1 MQWIIS
7 VYRILFTGDKM
18 ETRIKDLRVDGDLT
32 QAQVAEAIGITQ
44 RKYSYLET
52 GTQQWPDEL
61 LVRLAL
67 FYQTSVDYL
76 LGLTDE
82 KMPYPRRKRRIGL

>member
-1 MQWIIS
+1 
-7 VYRILFTGDKM
+7 M

-32 QAQVAEAIGITQ
+32 QAQVAKAIGITQ

-52 GTQQWPDEL
+52 GAQQWSDEL
-61 LVRLAL
+61 LTRLAA

-82 KMPYPRRKRRIGL
+82 ERPYPRGKKRLGL